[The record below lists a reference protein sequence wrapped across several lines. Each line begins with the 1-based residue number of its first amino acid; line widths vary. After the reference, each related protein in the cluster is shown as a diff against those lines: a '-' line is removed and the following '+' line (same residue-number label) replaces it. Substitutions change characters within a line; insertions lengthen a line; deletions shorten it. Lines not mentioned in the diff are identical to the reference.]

1 MKKWRHQPQRLTQPG
16 AGQWG
21 WRGEH
26 LPSRL
31 LGCSVSLH
39 HGGNWASSS
48 AQVLWRWI
56 CSLGPPAWPWWGTLG
71 IHLHNKMDGV
81 NILYLRAFWQK
92 TAEMYTYIIKYILN
106 VYLGWQ
112 CFLILKTGSNTRL
125 HLQLQLYPHQVLQ
138 LQSKVSEIKCS
149 LAKSRGGC

>member
-31 LGCSVSLH
+31 LGCSASLH

-106 VYLGWQ
+106 VYLGDSVSSFWRPAP
-112 CFLILKTGSNTRL
+112 THGSTYNYSCIPT
-125 HLQLQLYPHQVLQ
+125 
-138 LQSKVSEIKCS
+138 KFCS
-149 LAKSRGGC
+149 FSPRSQR